1 MHVIQKNFKKTKKLI
16 KKSAKLYHKN
26 PNNIHLL
33 VVSKSR
39 STEEIQLIQA
49 CKQNHFGESYAQEAI
64 NKILWFKKNQPK
76 NKLVWHMIGLVQ
88 SNKSKLISK
97 HFDWCHT
104 IGHINIAK
112 NLNKHR
118 KNIQKSLQVLI
129 QINLNQEMNK
139 YGANLQ
145 DVQKIAQFIHKECI
159 YLKLRGIMAIP
170 IKTNNFIK
178 QRENFYNLYKVF
190 FNLQNSYPN
199 IDTLSLGMTNDM
211 IAAIAEGSTLLRI
224 GHGIFQN
231 KK

>member
-1 MHVIQKNFKKTKKLI
+1 MHVIQENFKKIKELI
-16 KKSAKLYHKN
+16 KKSAKLYNKN
-26 PNNIHLL
+26 PKNINLL

-88 SNKSKLISK
+88 SNKSILVSK
-97 HFDWCHT
+97 YFDWCHT
-104 IGHINIAK
+104 IGHINVAK

-118 KNIQKSLQVLI
+118 EKVQKSLQVLI
-129 QINLNQEMNK
+129 QINLNQEMSK
-139 YGANLQ
+139 YGANLK
-145 DVQKIAQFIHKECI
+145 DVQTIAEFIHKKCI

-170 IKTNNFIK
+170 IKTNNFVK
-178 QRENFYNLYKVF
+178 QRANFYNLYQVF
-190 FNLQNSYPN
+190 FNLQNIYPN
-199 IDTLSLGMTNDM
+199 IDILSTGMTNDM

-224 GHGIFQN
+224 GNGIFQN